1 MFAQIT
7 TLQLQPGK
15 LDEFIRIFQDA
26 IAPAAAAQQG
36 FGGITLLSDPP
47 IGKVIAV
54 GLWETEAEMLA
65 GEIGSDEEQF
75 ASVSSLLAEPPA
87 REVYE
92 VSVHVEL
99 TEQGSARIRGI

>member
-15 LDEFIRIFQDA
+15 LEEFIRIFQDA

-36 FGGITLLSDPP
+36 FGGITLLADPP
-47 IGKVIAV
+47 IGKVVAV
-54 GLWETEAEMLA
+54 GLWEREAELLA
-65 GEIGSDEEQF
+65 SEIGSGEGQF
-75 ASVSSLLAEPPA
+75 ACVRSLLAEPPA
-87 REVYE
+87 RELYE
-92 VSVHVEL
+92 VSVQVEL